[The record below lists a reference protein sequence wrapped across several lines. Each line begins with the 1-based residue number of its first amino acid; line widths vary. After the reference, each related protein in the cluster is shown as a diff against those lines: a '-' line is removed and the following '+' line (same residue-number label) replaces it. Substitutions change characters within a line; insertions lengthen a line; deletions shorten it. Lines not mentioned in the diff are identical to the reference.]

1 MIRKQPIIVG
11 GMLVIALFILSATSG
26 SAADIEWTTSGQLD
40 LKAPALD
47 VCPSA
52 DGKWLYLLSAGEI
65 AVYSFAEGKIINR
78 IPLDAAFDR
87 LVYVK
92 ETNSLVATSRSNNK
106 VQIIRLD
113 VVYKFTTTG
122 LPYKGAK
129 NAPVTIAVF
138 SDYQ

>member
-1 MIRKQPIIVG
+1 MIRNWSIIVG
-11 GMLVIALFILSATSG
+11 GMLGIALSMLAVTSG
-26 SAADIEWTTSGQLD
+26 SAADIEWTTSGQID

-65 AVYSFAEGKIINR
+65 AVYAFADGKIVNR

-106 VQIIRLD
+106 VKIIRLEI
-113 VVYKFTTTG
+113 VYKVTTTG

-129 NAPVTIAVF
+129 NAPVTIAIF